1 MKANRVMRADKK
13 TIFSLAPDFQVDKNT
28 RLGNFTLEGKLI
40 FFNDPK
46 YTVKCQA
53 CCVDVPCDSDCIYH
67 NFSTIMLVNTLMGHP
82 EEEVFLL
89 ASVLY
94 GFEASEKSQ
103 LCDLQKLEQMI
114 GKTIKIQY
122 DAHLNKKY
130 AIDLKEI

>member
-1 MKANRVMRADKK
+1 MRADKK

-46 YTVKCQA
+46 YTVKCKA
-53 CCVDVPCDSDCIYH
+53 RCVDVPCVFSPCDSDCIYH
-67 NFSTIMLVNTLMGHP
+67 DFSTIMLVNTLMGHP
-82 EEEVFLL
+82 EEEVFLS

-103 LCDLQKLEQMI
+103 LHDLQKLEQMI
-114 GKTIKIQY
+114 GKTVKIQY